1 MSVGPKAESEAPHP
15 ALHTSF
21 LSGFQRIDARW
32 HVPQGSVLA
41 VMVVAHP
48 HPAHGGHMD
57 HPVVVATAA
66 EAARLG
72 IAALRF
78 DFRGVRG
85 SEGDV
90 ADFEG
95 HLEDWR
101 SAVADA
107 RRRVAGVP
115 VLGAGFSYGA
125 RSMAW
130 LLRGDADRPLGLSGQ
145 LLLAPATRV
154 PTTRRD
160 FGALLLGRPL
170 SEAALDVHVLGNL
183 RALPAPSEVLVGSA
197 DVVAPPPELRANL
210 PAHARLTVLE
220 GLNHFFHAGTGAG
233 PLDVA
238 RFGPAL
244 SGALR
249 RLLDAASTKQTDG

>member
-1 MSVGPKAESEAPHP
+1 MRVEPGSESQAPHP

-21 LSGFQRIDARW
+21 LSGVQRIDARW
-32 HVPQGSVLA
+32 HVPQGPALA

-48 HPAHGGHMD
+48 HPAHGGNMD
-57 HPVVVATAA
+57 HPVVVATAVQG
-66 EAARLG
+66 ARLG
-72 IAALRF
+72 IGALRF

-90 ADFEG
+90 GDFEG

-101 SAVADA
+101 SAVADV
-107 RRRVAGVP
+107 RRRVPGVA

-130 LLRGDADRPLGLSGQ
+130 LLRSDADRPLGLSGQ

-183 RALPAPSEVLVGSA
+183 RALPAPSEVLVGSE
-197 DVVAPPPELRANL
+197 DVVAPPEELRANL

-233 PLDVA
+233 PLDA
-238 RFGPAL
+238 AKFGPAL
-244 SGALR
+244 RDALR
-249 RLLDAASTKQTDG
+249 RLLDATGTRRTDG